1 MILVNRHTKPQLS
14 HPILDFPTLLALF
27 IDPIAIA
34 IHPVSKYN
42 SCSPIMAHFE
52 TFSKQFKGDL
62 ITPSH
67 PEYQQS
73 LDRWAANSRRNAAV
87 VAFVKD
93 SEDVS
98 LAIKYARE
106 ANLRIAIRGGGHSAA
121 GTSSCEGGLVV
132 DLSRYLNNVRVDAE
146 KKLIYVQGGAS
157 WKTVDHA
164 SIKHGLAGVAGTV
177 NHVSHNSSCSCKA
190 MLT

>member
-1 MILVNRHTKPQLS
+1 M
-14 HPILDFPTLLALF
+14 ALF
-27 IDPIAIA
+27 E
-34 IHPVSKYN
+34 VL
-42 SCSPIMAHFE
+42 
-52 TFSKQFKGDL
+52 SKQFKGDL

-106 ANLRIAIRGGGHSAA
+106 AGLRIAIRGGGHSAA
-121 GTSSCEGGLVV
+121 GTSSCEGGLVI
-132 DLSRYLNNVRVDAE
+132 DLSRHLNNARVDAE
-146 KKLIYVQGGAS
+146 KKLIYVQGGAP
-157 WKTVDHA
+157 WKAVDHA
-164 SIKHGLAGVAGTV
+164 SVRHGLAGVAGTV
-177 NHVSHNSSCSCKA
+177 NHVSCNNFTSMKYANIESRLALAGTVVFTSVVSLSSD
-190 MLT
+190 